1 MSNPK
6 IRRRPDRRIPAMI
19 VAALIVAIGALGL
32 WWSIAAVTTGQ
43 PLTGLDMLEG
53 LTWGAAPIVALAILA
68 AVIGVILLVLALK
81 PGRASVVEM
90 NVDEFGTSRTTVV
103 TTRGLGRIAAAEADR
118 TDGTVSARAD
128 ARPGRVQVGVDTV
141 APSGREV
148 QQVLSGRIQ
157 DRYDALGLRR
167 SPRVAVRT
175 TKKEKR

>member
-6 IRRRPDRRIPAMI
+6 IRRRPDRRIPALVVASAI
-19 VAALIVAIGALGL
+19 VLLGALGL
-32 WWSIAAVTTGQ
+32 WWSITAIAAGQ
-43 PLTGLDMLEG
+43 TLAGLDGLEG
-53 LTWGAAPIVALAILA
+53 LTWGAPLLVAAGILA
-68 AVIGVILLVLALK
+68 ALIGMILLVLAVK

-90 NVDEFGTSRTTVV
+90 NLDEFGATRTTVI

-118 TDGTVSARAD
+118 TDGTVSSRAD
-128 ARPGRVQVGVDTV
+128 ARPGRVQVGVGTV

-148 QQVLSGRIQ
+148 EQVLSGRIQ
-157 DRYDALGLRR
+157 ERYDALGLRR